1 MDGQRQQ
8 YIPAPPHHI
17 SQSGSQTHMMSFPPP
32 PPRIAHAAHGLVPP
46 PPPGPPPGST
56 YGIQQGWQQGWGR
69 HQAMAQPFPPPPPP
83 LLNPNQAQNP
93 HLAYSVTR
101 SRQPAPLSIPSRSIS
116 NEIQPLTSATYI
128 PGGESF
134 GPGVGIPPLFTH
146 DLQEQYGCP
155 PEQYQ
160 YSIESDSMRHVSNPT
175 NSDGATQHNTGN
187 RSHQLT
193 LPLRD
198 PKDVI
203 SPGPPT
209 ATLQNPQPHN
219 SAQVNESFVG
229 GMTAQEADERWPLD
243 RVLLWLAQNGFSN
256 DWQETFRVLELCGAS
271 FVELGSRANG
281 RRDLSKMHKVVY
293 PQLTKECIKSG
304 TGWDKARELEEGKRM
319 RNLIRRI
326 ADQGTSDNATLGT
339 RYYEN
344 SMLPS
349 ASTDGGVENS
359 PNLGR
364 DSFPSH
370 ITGTAD
376 SSPCQQYTAK
386 ATPLNVTQKQYSCHR
401 TESGTPDA
409 RSDFSRSVFGM
420 LDGRR
425 GHSPSASSDNGILAV
440 SEEHP
445 QSGSPAPNY
454 VAMAHQEYVPYS
466 VEANGRSDKRHSSD
480 SMLSRGFSS
489 QGFFGGQ
496 GVGRQPDPKK
506 NGQGPS
512 PQDQGLRQGTGES
525 YPKEHGKGFFHK
537 LKWKKGPDSMHP
549 SPEEINAD
557 SPTSPVGMRQGPPP
571 TSVFARPGFDSGD
584 MSLGERPPSSFSDY
598 EKVQPPRS
606 RNPTSS
612 APLKRYAL
620 ATPDGWNYR
629 LIDVTDVD
637 AADALRITICNSL
650 GIKDPGSALIYLT
663 EPGQITHEDPLSDT
677 MLVVNRRTKSDPHG
691 TLKFFVHLAHPSPPP
706 APAPQ
711 ATGLGLSF
719 AERRSR
725 NPVDDDARHHVW
737 GVSSRPQPQAIKF
750 DADKPPP
757 YDQQAQPWN
766 FVSDNKHASEQ
777 DIDGIEAAIYA
788 AHEEYRRE
796 AERKQKAYLQ
806 SKQESQQQLK
816 EVSKVSIRRDGVID
830 FDSPRL
836 SPYEDKKAD
845 SLVPLRKP
853 PSAPSE
859 SSTLSKVNSLSRKL
873 GGRPRKNSA
882 HKRSPSDQIFEQ
894 WGEKQRTS
902 SPALPSPG
910 LADGLGVALAGIGK
924 VSSAIGKPFPNQTM
938 TSTRSPLSS
947 SEPVSGKGCSLQSVD
962 FNNARGRRASPTSSS
977 PKVPMYTRGKGN
989 TVFRVPFYD
998 WDGSTKCP
1006 AAPPEETKSAVPTLE
1021 SDCSHSISPA
1031 SALPDTQSQQ
1041 KQRNRKSIGPDFD
1054 FQETE
1059 VSFSRVPVHVEDSDE
1074 DSDEGLF
1081 AIPLAGAK
1089 GGVQPKKNKAP
1100 MKNINGGQGRSAKP
1114 ALTVNTGSRAAKGMS
1129 VSFKSPSTVEP
1140 SNTPSTRSTDNEIG
1154 GEQSFNESANDDNS
1168 SSKSPETSRDSRRH
1182 SIIRDDIWASRP
1194 PVDGMIDHLDDFFPD
1209 VDLDE
1214 PYVEGSLMSPPMSPV
1229 GGPGSSLGA
1238 ELSDNQTL
1246 RNRAAHGTLN
1256 SLMSHDSMDTLGSD
1270 ESTLKAKG
1278 IMNNVAQRNINRSQ
1292 GGGLTRMKSIREVA
1306 KGAHQIHRNQ
1316 SITASNAKSGALLRR
1331 KSTKM
1336 FGAKILQ
1343 VKPGSRL
1350 SEHPIPMPQN
1360 VGAGSQSKVPQRQA
1374 TFRIIRGQ
1382 LIGKGTY
1389 GRVYL
1394 GINADNGEILAV
1406 KQVEVSPKAAGQDKD
1421 KMKEMV
1427 SALNQE
1433 IDTMQHLEHPNI
1445 VQYLGCERGEL
1456 SISIYLEYI
1465 PGGSIGSCLRKHG
1478 KFEESVVK
1486 SLTRQVLSG
1495 LAYLHDQ
1502 GILHRDLKADNILL
1516 DLDGTCKI
1524 SDFGI
1529 SKKTDN
1535 IYGNDVTNSMQGSV
1549 FWMAPEVV
1557 QSQGQ
1562 GYSAKVDIWSLG
1574 CVVLEMF
1581 AGRRPWSK
1589 EEAIGAIF
1597 KLGSLNQAPPIP
1609 DDVSVAITPE
1619 ALAFMYDCFTIDTFE
1634 RPTAET
1640 LLSQHPFCK
1649 ADPLYNFLDTEL
1661 HAKIRHVL

>member
-8 YIPAPPHHI
+8 YIPAPPPHI
-17 SQSGSQTHMMSFPPP
+17 SQSSAVTHMMPFPPP
-32 PPRIAHAAHGLVPP
+32 PPRMPHSGHGLVPP
-46 PPPGPPPGST
+46 PPPGPPPGTT
-56 YGIQQGWQQGWGR
+56 YTVQPGWQQGWAR
-69 HQAMAQPFPPPPPP
+69 HQAMAQQFPPPPPP
-83 LLNPNQAQNP
+83 LLSSNQAQNP
-93 HLAYSVTR
+93 HLAYSATL
-101 SRQPAPLSIPSRSIS
+101 SRHQPAPLSIPSRSIG
-116 NEIQPLTSATYI
+116 NETHPLTSATYI

-146 DLQEQYGCP
+146 DPQEAYGRPEQYGYP
-155 PEQYQ
+155 VET
-160 YSIESDSMRHVSNPT
+160 ESARHVSNPT
-175 NSDGATQHNTGN
+175 GN
-187 RSHQLT
+187 RSYQLN

-198 PKDVI
+198 HQDPL

-209 ATLQNPQPHN
+209 ATLHNPQRDN
-219 SAQVNESFVG
+219 SGQTKSEYSVG
-229 GMTAQEADERWPLD
+229 GMTAQEADERWPLN

-256 DWQETFRVLELCGAS
+256 DWQETFRALDLYGAS
-271 FVELGSRANG
+271 FVELGSRSDG
-281 RRDLSKMHKVVY
+281 RRHLSKMHKVVY

-304 TGWDKARELEEGKRM
+304 TGWDKTREREEGKRM
-319 RNLIRRI
+319 RNLIKKI
-326 ADQGTSDNATLGT
+326 ADQGSSESASIGT
-339 RYYEN
+339 RYYD
-344 SMLPS
+344 SQMLPS
-349 ASTDGGVENS
+349 ASTDDGLENS

-364 DSFPSH
+364 NSFPSYSS
-370 ITGTAD
+370 GTAE
-376 SSPCQQYTAK
+376 SSPSQQYA
-386 ATPLNVTQKQYSCHR
+386 ARVTPNSAQKQYSGQR
-401 TESGTPDA
+401 PELPIQDS

-425 GHSPSASSDNGILAV
+425 GHSPSTSSDYGIPLT
-440 SEEHP
+440 SEDNP
-445 QSGSPAPNY
+445 QSGSPAQHF
-454 VAMAHQEYVPYS
+454 VTMAHQEYVPYS
-466 VEANGRSDKRHSSD
+466 GEANGRSDKRHSSD
-480 SMLSRGFSS
+480 SMMSRGLSS
-489 QGFFGGQ
+489 QGFFGCQ
-496 GVGRQPDPKK
+496 GAYRQNDPKK

-512 PQDQGLRQGTGES
+512 PQEQSARQGLCES
-525 YPKEHGKGFFHK
+525 LPKEHGKGFFHK
-537 LKWKKGPDSMHP
+537 LKWKRGTDSMHP

-557 SPTSPVGMRQGPPP
+557 SPTSPVGTRYPPP
-571 TSVFARPGFDSGD
+571 TSVFMKAGFNGSD
-584 MSLGERPPSSFSDY
+584 MSLSERPCSSVSDY
-598 EKVQPPRS
+598 DKVQSRPRKVTNNMPQ
-606 RNPTSS
+606 R
-612 APLKRYAL
+612 RFAL

-629 LIDVTDVD
+629 LIDLTDVD
-637 AADALRITICNSL
+637 AADTLRATICSSL

-663 EPGQITHEDPLSDT
+663 EPGQITHEEPLSDT
-677 MLVVNRRTKSDPHG
+677 MLVVNRRTKSDAQA
-691 TLKFFVHLAHPSPPP
+691 TLKFFVHLANLSAAS
-706 APAPQ
+706 APVTQP
-711 ATGLGLSF
+711 TGLGLSL
-719 AERRSR
+719 AERTRLSR
-725 NPVDDDARHHVW
+725 NMADDEARNYMGTASPSHRSQS
-737 GVSSRPQPQAIKF
+737 GLKLNTAKSF
-750 DADKPPP
+750 P
-757 YDQQAQPWN
+757 YDQFPSQLPPSFGNKDQP
-766 FVSDNKHASEQ
+766 SEIDMEGREASLLS
-777 DIDGIEAAIYA
+777 

-796 AERKQKAYLQ
+796 AERKQKIYLQ
-806 SKQESQQQLK
+806 SRQENQPQKDSP
-816 EVSKVSIRRDGVID
+816 KVSIRRDGVID

-836 SPYEDKKAD
+836 SPYEDKKTD
-845 SLVPLRKP
+845 NLVPLRKP

-859 SSTLSKVNSLSRKL
+859 SSTLSKVNSLSRKP
-873 GGRPRKNSA
+873 GDRPIRGHDSTDRA
-882 HKRSPSDQIFEQ
+882 KRSSAEQISEER
-894 WGEKQRTS
+894 GEKPWTPTAS
-902 SPALPSPG
+902 TASPG
-910 LADGLGVALAGIGK
+910 LSDGLGAALAGIGK
-924 VSSAIGKPFPNQTM
+924 VSSAIGKPFAGQAAA
-938 TSTRSPLSS
+938 SGRSPLSA
-947 SEPVSGKGCSLQSVD
+947 SEPVSGKGRSMQSVD
-962 FNNARGRRASPTSSS
+962 FNSGDGRRSTPSSS
-977 PKVPMYTRGKGN
+977 PKVPVFGRGKGN
-989 TVFRVPFYD
+989 TIFTVPQYD
-998 WDGSTKCP
+998 AERHTKHPGDTKKPLP
-1006 AAPPEETKSAVPTLE
+1006 AADLDGPSSA
-1021 SDCSHSISPA
+1021 SPA
-1031 SALPDTQSQQ
+1031 NVNTPSGE
-1041 KQRNRKSIGPDFD
+1041 KRKSIGPDFD

-1059 VSFSRVPVHVEDSDE
+1059 VSFAKAQVTEDDSDE

-1089 GGVQPKKNKAP
+1089 GGAQSKTVKAP
-1100 MKNINGGQGRSAKP
+1100 TNNDGGSQSRSAKP
-1114 ALTVNTGSRAAKGMS
+1114 ALTVNTGFRGAKGMS
-1129 VSFKSPSTVEP
+1129 VSFKSPSPGET
-1140 SNTPSTRSTDNEIG
+1140 SNTPSTRSTDKELGVENGGFNPEIG
-1154 GEQSFNESANDDNS
+1154 S
-1168 SSKSPETSRDSRRH
+1168 SDSPEASRFNRRE
-1182 SIIRDDIWASRP
+1182 SFVRDDVWASRP
-1194 PVDGMIDHLDDFFPD
+1194 PVEGMIEHLDDYFPD

-1214 PYVEGSLMSPPMSPV
+1214 PYVGSGVMSPPMSPTAP
-1229 GGPGSSLGA
+1229 GPTIGS
-1238 ELSDNQTL
+1238 EPDNQAL
-1246 RNRAAHGTLN
+1246 RSRAAHGTL
-1256 SLMSHDSMDTLGSD
+1256 DSIMTQDSTDTLGSD
-1270 ESTLKAKG
+1270 ESTLKAKST
-1278 IMNNVAQRNINRSQ
+1278 INSVAQRNITRSQ

-1350 SEHPIPMPQN
+1350 SEHPVPLPPHP
-1360 VGAGSQSKVPQRQA
+1360 GSQSKLPQRQA

-1406 KQVEVSPKAAGQDKD
+1406 KQVEVSQKAAGYDKD

-1609 DDVSVAITPE
+1609 DDVSMEITPE

-1640 LLSQHPFCK
+1640 LLFQHPFCK
-1649 ADPLYNFLDTEL
+1649 ADPHYNFLDTEL